1 MGEAEHLG
9 RLIIIIWFTSLGP
22 SHALDA
28 ALAFYKALKVY
39 PQPGE
44 LISIYDKTV
53 PKVSLP
59 SIPYQSQ
66 TTNCF

>member
-1 MGEAEHLG
+1 MGEADHLS
-9 RLIIIIWFTSLGP
+9 RLIIVWFTSLGP
-22 SHALDA
+22 SQALDA

-53 PKVSLP
+53 PKVSLV
-59 SIPYQSQ
+59 SISHQSQ
-66 TTNCF
+66 ATNYS